1 MCHDAETEETLATYI
16 RHQTNS
22 SLGTLLPK
30 AGCCAHR
37 ATMPRPTRREP
48 GLASIYCIEAILLAC
63 CKLLRCIILK
73 GAHDVCGMTT
83 AILLPIQILCM
94 LLALRT
100 CQVLRVLW
108 NPRALRAPDLETSHA
123 LQAQHEGGKVE
134 WPHCSNNSTSSLK
147 RARGKLF

>member
-48 GLASIYCIEAILLAC
+48 GLASIYRIEAIILAC
-63 CKLLRCIILK
+63 CKLLRCIVLK
-73 GAHDVCGMTT
+73 SAHDVCGMTT
-83 AILLPIQILCM
+83 AVLLPIQILCM
-94 LLALRT
+94 LLALSA
-100 CQVLRVLW
+100 CQVLRILG
-108 NPRALRAPDLETSHA
+108 NSRALRAPYLQTCRT
-123 LQAQHEGGKVE
+123 LQAQHEGGKPE
-134 WPHCSNNSTSSLK
+134 WPHRSTNSMSSLK
-147 RARGKLF
+147 RAR